1 MKEYKDEFDIYFSEQ
16 IRKIADDIVSPDKKR
31 IWPKIK
37 KELNV
42 SKKVKKQVWVK
53 RTLAAAAVL
62 LVFFMG
68 FVAGTGNNAFAGHGF
83 FKTIKS
89 FFGNVVNISGITQT
103 GNDLLHGQ
111 EETNAVSEKTYRSP
125 VEAQKMLDYEI
136 VFPAYIPD
144 GYRLSGVFI
153 RDENSRMSSIEL
165 KYEASNDDRYF
176 TIEETPVTKPTA
188 FSYNFRKNNTDV
200 KTVYLNGIEATLI
213 WFKKN
218 DTRQLLWHTPVMYYN
233 ISGSLAEEEIISI
246 GKSINKIKTGF

>member
-1 MKEYKDEFDIYFSEQ
+1 MKEYKDEFDMYFSEQ
-16 IRKIADDIVSPDKKR
+16 IKKISDDIISPDKKR
-31 IWPKIK
+31 IWLKIK

-68 FVAGTGNNAFAGHGF
+68 FVAGTGNSAFAGHGF

-165 KYEASNDDRYF
+165 KYEASNNDRYF

-218 DTRQLLWHTPVMYYN
+218 DTRQLLWHTPAMFYS
-233 ISGSLAEEEIISI
+233 ISGPLAEEEIISI
-246 GKSINKIKTGF
+246 GKSIR